1 MVLRQHGLLWN
12 PLCISVVADD
22 VAERTRLNS
31 TQGSRLQSFSHFRST
46 MGKEE
51 SVSSHESLELD
62 GDDAGEGRTN
72 KAIVVSGLLSK
83 TPAEPVNLIDAGIDI
98 SQVGP
103 VFSVDLVRSR
113 VHRGEWV
120 KPAEGPHAVV
130 GRDSMVATS
139 LDVSSRQVV
148 TMIHIIGE
156 WFIKQE
162 VGQSVN
168 HCSVGRR
175 AVLLSCF
182 LHLAEPLVPRLVQT
196 KDKLVEL
203 EEMTPQ
209 TPSTIAVEETG
220 NQRVAKAVGN
230 SCELVDN

>member
-1 MVLRQHGLLWN
+1 
-12 PLCISVVADD
+12 
-22 VAERTRLNS
+22 
-31 TQGSRLQSFSHFRST
+31 

-83 TPAEPVNLIDAGIDI
+83 TPAEAVNLIDAGIDI

-120 KPAEGPHAVV
+120 EPAEGPHAVV

-148 TMIHIIGE
+148 TMINLIRE

-209 TPSTIAVEETG
+209 TPSTIAIEETG

>member
-31 TQGSRLQSFSHFRST
+31 TQGFRLQSFSHFRST

-83 TPAEPVNLIDAGIDI
+83 TPAEAVNLIDAGIDI
-98 SQVGP
+98 SQVAP

-120 KPAEGPHAVV
+120 EPAEGPHAVV

-148 TMIHIIGE
+148 TKIFG
-156 WFIKQE
+156 FGVTIKQE
-162 VGQSVN
+162 VGQSVD

-175 AVLLSCF
+175 AVLLSCL
-182 LHLAEPLVPRLVQT
+182 LHLAEPLLSRLVTT
-196 KDKLVEL
+196 KDKVFEL

-209 TPSTIAVEETG
+209 TPSTIAIEETG

-230 SCELVDN
+230 SCELVNN